1 MESTFLT
8 QPFSVFFIEVDACE
22 TNRLCKCYFSRRKI
36 YVVQNVVEKS
46 FKLLIF
52 IVIAE
57 NEKASLSFRC
67 QAKQIASDGIAL
79 SFLCRLFYKLKEQLQ
94 GYCAIWIATLNTNSA
109 LCTAPWLLS
118 SVQNLEG
125 CNAVKLCF
133 KSSYI
138 LYQSGLPCFYH
149 FHHCCFLHVY
159 VPYFG
164 FSLLLAIQL
173 LLFFVVLV
181 NQHFGLY
188 IQLLW
193 RPFG

>member
-109 LCTAPWLLS
+109 LCTAPWYTFHQWDTSFLIIAFMCKTS
-118 SVQNLEG
+118 FYVG
-125 CNAVKLCF
+125 C
-133 KSSYI
+133 
-138 LYQSGLPCFYH
+138 
-149 FHHCCFLHVY
+149 
-159 VPYFG
+159 
-164 FSLLLAIQL
+164 
-173 LLFFVVLV
+173 
-181 NQHFGLY
+181 GLY
-188 IQLLW
+188 LQASFLCSK
-193 RPFG
+193 FGRVQCS